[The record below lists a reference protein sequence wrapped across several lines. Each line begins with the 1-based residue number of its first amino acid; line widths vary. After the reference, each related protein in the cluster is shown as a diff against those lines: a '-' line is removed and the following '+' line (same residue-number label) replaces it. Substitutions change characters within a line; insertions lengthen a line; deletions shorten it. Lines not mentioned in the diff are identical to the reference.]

1 MALTLAP
8 SQVPIF
14 VQDFTISRYFQ
25 AAAITSL
32 AYDALITMDREVKYF
47 WNSAFRVI
55 SVVYFANRYSGLFG
69 EITRVICK
77 FAMWTRVVSN
87 WFTIV
92 LIDYILMIRVTA
104 LYSRVAKILTAV
116 LQILLA
122 IEVVIMLWLC
132 IHITLIEGLTT
143 KTIAAGM
150 TVCGESHNAQGFG
163 ITFWSIPMV
172 YSTIL
177 FSLALY
183 KAVGFWMI
191 NRSLESLTLV
201 KVLIQDQIIYF
212 ILAIACNLLNVM
224 EFKLRVSNGLLSAL
238 LDTLGSPAFL
248 CILGSRM
255 LFNLKEAAEKV
266 SDDGTTLKSE
276 TRMTSVLFVRDGP
289 LRVEE
294 ESGFD

>member
-1 MALTLAP
+1 MALSLAP
-8 SQVPIF
+8 SQVSVF

-32 AYDALITMDREVKYF
+32 TYDAIITMDREVKYF
-47 WNSAFRVI
+47 WNSSFRAI
-55 SVVYFANRYSGLFG
+55 SFVYFANRYSGLFG

-150 TVCGESHNAQGFG
+150 TVCGESHNAQDFG

-191 NRSLESLTLV
+191 NRSLEGLTLV

-212 ILAIACNLLNVM
+212 VLAIACNLLNVM

-255 LFNLKEAAEKV
+255 LFNLKEAAEKGV
-266 SDDGTTLKSE
+266 NGDTTLKTE
-276 TRMTSVLFVRDGP
+276 TRMSSVHFAQDGP
-289 LRVEE
+289 RLVGE